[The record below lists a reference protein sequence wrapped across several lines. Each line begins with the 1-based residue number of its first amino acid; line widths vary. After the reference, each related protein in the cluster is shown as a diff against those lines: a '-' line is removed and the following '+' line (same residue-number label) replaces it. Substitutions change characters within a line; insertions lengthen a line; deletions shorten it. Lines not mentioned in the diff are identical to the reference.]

1 MAFTVPT
8 GLADCNEKEMPSVMP
23 TSFHELATF
32 EGRRRRL
39 A

>member
-8 GLADCNEKEMPSVMP
+8 GLADCNEKEMP
-23 TSFHELATF
+23 TSFHELAIF